1 MVTLMLNRNKSS
13 NASENNTTA
22 IKVTFNSSDSQFIS
36 DIAKALGIS
45 EEDVLRKGLKL
56 MGLYAEA
63 LENKQNPKLIL
74 EGDKSR
80 KELSIT

>member
-1 MVTLMLNRNKSS
+1 MLNRKKFSS
-13 NASENNTTA
+13 TSENNTTA
-22 IKVTFNSSDSQFIS
+22 IKVTFNSSDSQFLI
-36 DIAKALGIS
+36 DIAKVLGIS

-63 LENKQNPKLIL
+63 LKNEQNPQLIL

-80 KELSIT
+80 KEVCIT